1 MDIYIE
7 RKIRDTKNK
16 ISESIN
22 ESTDDDIVETHLSR
36 YYKEPSLI
44 SFNQYYF
51 KIFQNEEE
59 FLSSKDFF
67 KKFKKQYALQGI
79 DNDYLERLENSK
91 EKILSLLK
99 NGKVVDIYFDYF
111 AKALIKN
118 GFEKKEIEKELNS
131 FFTKFVHTFLPNEYC
146 ALDNP
151 IKDYL
156 RLKKEGFFLAHHIIS
171 KAYLEFSKENPEII
185 KNLKKQFKELDDKR
199 YDVEREKL
207 IYHERITDL
216 KLLKLRQNFLD

>member
-22 ESTDDDIVETHLSR
+22 ESTVDDIVETHLSR

-118 GFEKKEIEKELNS
+118 GFEKKKS
-131 FFTKFVHTFLPNEYC
+131 
-146 ALDNP
+146 
-151 IKDYL
+151 
-156 RLKKEGFFLAHHIIS
+156 KK
-171 KAYLEFSKENPEII
+171 N
-185 KNLKKQFKELDDKR
+185 
-199 YDVEREKL
+199 
-207 IYHERITDL
+207 
-216 KLLKLRQNFLD
+216 